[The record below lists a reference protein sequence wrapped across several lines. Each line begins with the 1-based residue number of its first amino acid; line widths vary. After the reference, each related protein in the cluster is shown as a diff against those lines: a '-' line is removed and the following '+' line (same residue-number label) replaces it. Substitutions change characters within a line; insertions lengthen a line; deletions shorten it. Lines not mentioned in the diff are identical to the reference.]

1 MLAKGYLQ
9 VHTYTSDALTP
20 IRNATIKI
28 TDPQGDVLAMRLTDQ
43 SGKLETP
50 VSIPVPDASESQSPD
65 TGVIPFTQVNIYA
78 RAEDYEQIEVE
89 NVQLFADVV
98 NEINLEMI
106 PLSELPESWNRTEI
120 MQVPTQNL

>member
-1 MLAKGYLQ
+1 MSNGYVQ
-9 VHTYTSDALTP
+9 VHTYTSSALIP
-20 IRNATIKI
+20 IKNATIKI
-28 TDPQGDVLAMRLTDQ
+28 TDPQGDVLAMRLTNQ

-50 VSIPVPDASESQSPD
+50 VSIPVPDASESQSPG

-98 NEINLEMI
+98 NEINLKMI

-120 MQVPTQNL
+120 MQVPIQNL